1 MVSPTSR
8 MSWGP
13 SYTHLG
19 KERMPLWTPAFGRLE
34 FVLMTSPVLEL
45 IKVMAGVVYCYSE
58 DWDKAC
64 ALFKFYLNSQKRTY
78 VELK

>member
-1 MVSPTSR
+1 
-8 MSWGP
+8 
-13 SYTHLG
+13 
-19 KERMPLWTPAFGRLE
+19 
-34 FVLMTSPVLEL
+34 MTSPVLEL
-45 IKVMAGVVYCYSE
+45 SKVMAGVVYCYSE